1 MNKKI
6 ICIHNLK
13 AGGSSIQEFLKLKY
27 NNDNIRRIKITKC
40 YTNNAAM
47 VSNKKVRYIASKH
60 KELGFR
66 NWLENLLNLTFKD
79 SIYHEEE
86 IMKKFDIGF
95 ISARIFLAIYGSK
108 INLINNGDDL
118 LNNINKMSNIDE
130 FIKIEDIKI
139 KKNITTLDKI
149 TKLDKMSFYNKDLF
163 ELVKYKER
171 YILDYFNYNVTF
183 ENN

>member
-1 MNKKI
+1 
-6 ICIHNLK
+6 
-13 AGGSSIQEFLKLKY
+13 
-27 NNDNIRRIKITKC
+27 
-40 YTNNAAM
+40 
-47 VSNKKVRYIASKH
+47 
-60 KELGFR
+60 
-66 NWLENLLNLTFKD
+66 
-79 SIYHEEE
+79 
-86 IMKKFDIGF
+86 
-95 ISARIFLAIYGSK
+95 
-108 INLINNGDDL
+108 
-118 LNNINKMSNIDE
+118 MSNIDE